1 MVVEAK
7 TLREKI
13 IVSAH
18 STHEIRA
25 FIEDLPWFCVAAIV
39 HKLVEVIVPSQGLL
53 WNQSFKVDLEVCCS
67 RDNSK

>member
-25 FIEDLPWFCVAAIV
+25 FIEDLPWCCVAAIV
-39 HKLVEVIVPSQGLL
+39 HKFFEDIGVTKGS
-53 WNQSFKVDLEVCCS
+53 S
-67 RDNSK
+67 RGVL